1 MDNNKKPKI
10 NIVFLVLSILT
21 PILICGIA
29 IGIITAWYTNVIQTG
44 DINATTKNL
53 AIEYEI
59 NNSEKNITTY
69 NITNLAFFDA
79 DDDYEGQ
86 FLSEMAFEIELH
98 MTNKSSD
105 TVSYKVEFEANKI
118 KYPAADST
126 TIAYPACIYNSV
138 AKDTTNRKTVNSYL
152 TNPAPNVTYTLDDTT
167 KFVGKIESQQ
177 NLAVNGDVTI
187 KLYIF
192 GIQDL
197 DGAKNDDFLYTDN
210 TKVDTRTY
218 QFKLSVIAEPQ
229 GSPNVTENP
238 TTTTTVTNTTEG

>member
-59 NNSEKNITTY
+59 NGSEKNITTY

-105 TVSYKVEFEANKI
+105 TVNYKVEFEAN
-118 KYPAADST
+118 
-126 TIAYPACIYNSV
+126 
-138 AKDTTNRKTVNSYL
+138 
-152 TNPAPNVTYTLDDTT
+152 
-167 KFVGKIESQQ
+167 
-177 NLAVNGDVTI
+177 
-187 KLYIF
+187 
-192 GIQDL
+192 
-197 DGAKNDDFLYTDN
+197 
-210 TKVDTRTY
+210 
-218 QFKLSVIAEPQ
+218 
-229 GSPNVTENP
+229 
-238 TTTTTVTNTTEG
+238 